1 MLRPGIFLQER
12 YEILEEIGSGGMS
25 DVYKARCHK
34 LNRLVAIKVLKDE
47 FSGDASFVSKF
58 KMEAQAAAGLSH
70 PNIVNVYDVIDEGNL
85 HYIVMELIE
94 GVTLKNY
101 IAKRG
106 KLEVKEAV
114 GISIQV
120 AQGIAAAHER
130 NIIHRDIKPQNM
142 IISRDGKV
150 KVADFGIARA
160 ATAQTLSSA
169 AMGSVH
175 YISPEQARGGYS
187 DARSDIYSL
196 GITMFEMLT
205 GRLPFEGDN
214 TVTVALAHLE
224 EPITRPS
231 HYNPAIPVSLE
242 SIILK
247 CTEKKPEFRYAS
259 INELIADLKYVLVN
273 PDENFV
279 TMNSGEPDYSETIT
293 ISPKELN
300 VIQKGQKTYQP
311 SPSTNTRR
319 RREAD
324 EDDVNPKIEKM
335 MTAVGIVV
343 AILIV
348 AILIFVFS
356 RLGGLF
362 SKGSGEKQPST
373 TVESVTETQETT
385 LADTE
390 VHMPDVLNLPEDIAE
405 AKLKDS
411 TLVMKISGY
420 EDSETVEKGYV
431 IRQETAEGAVVPK
444 YSTVNVVLSN
454 GTQTVTIADLA
465 LTGLTV
471 DAAKSLLESRQLVA
485 AVNEESN
492 ETIEKGKVIRYE
504 PEKAKPGETVSLYV
518 SSGPAAPLVE
528 VPNLINVTDEVAEEM
543 LADLGFI
550 KGTVTEEFS
559 DTIPAGTVIS
569 QVTVPGTQLPE
580 GSPVDYAL
588 SKGPD
593 YSSKRYVASI
603 SETYNLTNLIGPGA
617 DSSSIQVSIR
627 LKQVVNGE
635 PVYKELMK
643 PKTITGQDILPVNFS
658 SIEGVPGVDTGE
670 VEIIDVASGA
680 VIKSYPINFFA
691 MEIE

>member
-319 RREAD
+319 RREAE

-373 TVESVTETQETT
+373 AVESVTETQETT

-454 GTQTVTIADLA
+454 GTKTVTISDLA
-465 LTGLTV
+465 LTGLHV
-471 DAAKSLLESRQLVA
+471 DAAKSLLESRQLVVV
-485 AVNEESN
+485 VNEESN
-492 ETIEKGKVIRYE
+492 ETVEKGKVIRYE

-580 GSPVDYAL
+580 GSPVDYVL

-680 VIKSYPINFFA
+680 VIKSYPINFFV

>member
-1 MLRPGIFLQER
+1 MLRPGMFLQDR

-34 LNRLVAIKVLKDE
+34 LNRLVAIKVLKVE
-47 FSGDASFVSKF
+47 FSSDANFVSKF

-70 PNIVNVYDVIDEGNL
+70 PNIVNVYDVIDEGSL

-106 KLEVKEAV
+106 KLDVREAV

-160 ATAQTLSSA
+160 ATSQTLSSA

-196 GITMFEMLT
+196 GITMFEMVT

-231 HYNPAIPVSLE
+231 HYNPTIPVSLE

-247 CTEKKPEFRYAS
+247 CTEKKPEYRYAN

-279 TMNSGEPDYSETIT
+279 TMNSTEPDYSETIT

-300 VIQKGQKTYQP
+300 VINKGQKTYQP
-311 SPSTNTRR
+311 SAANRR
-319 RREAD
+319 HRDPED
-324 EDDVNPKIEKM
+324 DDVNPKIEKL
-335 MTAVGIVV
+335 MTGVGIVV

-356 RLGGLF
+356 KLGGLF
-362 SKGSGEKQPST
+362 NLGTGGKTTAAVETST
-373 TVESVTETQETT
+373 TLVDETT

-390 VHMPDVLNLPEDIAE
+390 VYMPKVVDMPSDLAE
-405 AKLKDS
+405 KRLKES
-411 TLVMKISGY
+411 TLIMKVNGY

-431 IRQETAEGAVVPK
+431 LRQEIQEGAIVPK
-444 YSTVNVVLSN
+444 YSEVSVILSN
-454 GTQTVTIADLA
+454 GTNAVTIADLA
-465 LTGLTV
+465 LTGLNV
-471 DAAKSLLESRQLVA
+471 DAAKSLLESRQLVP
-485 AVNEESN
+485 VVTEESS
-492 ETIEKGKVIRYE
+492 ETLEKGKVIRYE
-504 PEKAKPGETVSLYV
+504 PEKAKPGESVNLYV
-518 SSGPAAPLVE
+518 SSGPAAPLKE
-528 VPNLINVTDEVAEEM
+528 VPNIINVTEEVALEM
-543 LADLGFI
+543 LADNGFI
-550 KGTVTEEFS
+550 KGTVTEEYS
-559 DTIPAGTVIS
+559 ETIPAGNVIS
-569 QVTVPGTQLPE
+569 QTVAAGSQLAE
-580 GSPVDYAL
+580 GSPMDYTI

-627 LKQVVNGE
+627 LKQMVNNE
-635 PVYKELMK
+635 PVYKDLMK

-658 SIEGVPGVDTGE
+658 SIEGIPGVDTGE

-680 VIKSYPINFFA
+680 VIKSYPIKFFA
-691 MEIE
+691 MEAE